1 MNGLKSFKNSTFS
14 RVQPQDYSRLA
25 KMITYFIFKAKN
37 MLALSNIFY
46 SSRTCTKATVRLS
59 LAVCAAL
66 VSGCATI
73 SSVTPNTPV
82 AEVIKVHGKPD
93 SACKNADGTER
104 LIWTGQP
111 YGQFAWGTNTT
122 KDGKIGKI
130 EQILTD
136 KQFEALTIG
145 WTAEQLACQFGPP
158 SNMYGIAKGHEIVW
172 AYRYKQYDVWPA
184 MMYVYMG
191 PKGDRVTR
199 FHPAPDP
206 ASLGD
211 NPFGAL

>member
-1 MNGLKSFKNSTFS
+1 MS
-14 RVQPQDYSRLA
+14 
-25 KMITYFIFKAKN
+25 
-37 MLALSNIFY
+37 ALSYIFY
-46 SSRTCTKATVRLS
+46 SPQPFSKAAAKLS
-59 LAVCAAL
+59 LLACAAL

-73 SSVTPNTPV
+73 SSVAPNTPV

>member
-1 MNGLKSFKNSTFS
+1 MNPT
-14 RVQPQDYSRLA
+14 
-25 KMITYFIFKAKN
+25 FKAKH
-37 MLALSNIFY
+37 MSALSRIFNARQFD
-46 SSRTCTKATVRLS
+46 SRKPFGEMTIKLS
-59 LAVCAAL
+59 LLVCAAL
-66 VSGCATI
+66 VSGCNTI
-73 SSVTPNTPV
+73 GSVAPGTPV
-82 AEVIKVHGKPD
+82 ADVIKVHGKPD
-93 SACKNADGTER
+93 STCKNTDGTEH
-104 LIWTGQP
+104 LVWTGQP

-122 KDGKIGKI
+122 KDGKIIKI

-136 KQFEALTIG
+136 TQFEILAIG
-145 WTAEQLACQFGPP
+145 WTAKQVECQFGPP
-158 SNMYGIAKGHEIVW
+158 ANMYGIAKGNEIVW

-211 NPFGAL
+211 NPFGAI

>member
-1 MNGLKSFKNSTFS
+1 MTANSTH
-14 RVQPQDYSRLA
+14 
-25 KMITYFIFKAKN
+25 KAKH
-37 MLALSNIFY
+37 MSALSYIFHSPRPFY
-46 SSRTCTKATVRLS
+46 RAAAKLS
-59 LAVCAAL
+59 LVAFAAL

-73 SSVTPNTPV
+73 SSVAPNTPV
-82 AEVIKVHGKPD
+82 AEGIKVHGKPD

-111 YGQFAWGTNTT
+111 YGQFAWGANTT

-145 WTAEQLACQFGPP
+145 WTAEQLGCQFGPP

>member
-1 MNGLKSFKNSTFS
+1 MSALRSIFDARKFELRKLSG
-14 RVQPQDYSRLA
+14 
-25 KMITYFIFKAKN
+25 KMA
-37 MLALSNIFY
+37 
-46 SSRTCTKATVRLS
+46 VGLS
-59 LAVCAAL
+59 LLACAAL
-66 VSGCATI
+66 LTGCNTI
-73 SSVTPNTPV
+73 SSVAPGTPV
-82 AEVIKVHGKPD
+82 ADVIKVHGKPD
-93 SACKNADGTER
+93 STCKNTDGTER
-104 LIWTGQP
+104 LVWTGQP

-122 KDGKIGKI
+122 KDGKIIKI

-136 KQFEALTIG
+136 PQFEVLAIG
-145 WTAEQLACQFGPP
+145 WTAQQVACQFGPP
-158 SNMYGIAKGHEIVW
+158 SNMDGIAKGNEIVW

-211 NPFGAL
+211 NPFGAI

>member
-1 MNGLKSFKNSTFS
+1 MNPT
-14 RVQPQDYSRLA
+14 
-25 KMITYFIFKAKN
+25 FKAKL
-37 MLALSNIFY
+37 MSALRRIFNARQFD
-46 SSRTCTKATVRLS
+46 SRKPFGEMTIKLS
-59 LAVCAAL
+59 LLVCAAL
-66 VSGCATI
+66 VSGCNTI
-73 SSVTPNTPV
+73 GSVAPGTPV
-82 AEVIKVHGKPD
+82 ADVIKVHGKPD
-93 SACKNADGTER
+93 STCKNTDGTER
-104 LIWTGQP
+104 LVWTGQP

-122 KDGKIGKI
+122 KDGKIIKI

-136 KQFEALTIG
+136 PQFEILTIG
-145 WTAEQLACQFGPP
+145 WTAKQVECQFGPP
-158 SNMYGIAKGHEIVW
+158 ANMYGIAKGNEIVW

-211 NPFGAL
+211 NPFGAI

>member
-1 MNGLKSFKNSTFS
+1 MNPT
-14 RVQPQDYSRLA
+14 
-25 KMITYFIFKAKN
+25 FKAKH
-37 MLALSNIFY
+37 MSALSRIFNARQFD
-46 SSRTCTKATVRLS
+46 SRKPFGEMTIKLS
-59 LAVCAAL
+59 LLVCAAL
-66 VSGCATI
+66 VSGCNTI
-73 SSVTPNTPV
+73 GSVAPGTPV
-82 AEVIKVHGKPD
+82 ADVIKVHGKPD
-93 SACKNADGTER
+93 STCKNTDGTER
-104 LIWTGQP
+104 LVWTGQP

-122 KDGKIGKI
+122 KDGKIIKI

-136 KQFEALTIG
+136 TQFEILAIG
-145 WTAEQLACQFGPP
+145 WTAKQVECQFGPP
-158 SNMYGIAKGHEIVW
+158 ANMYGIAKGNEIVW

-211 NPFGAL
+211 NPFGAI